1 MMGGP
6 PKISAKT
13 IKFPEAGKHI
23 ADEDTANKLRETIV
37 QLRWAIGN
45 DGALEGR
52 LLDCRRFVGFK
63 PLNVDT
69 IDSEIVFRAVSTKH
83 VVCKHPN
90 ASECLVFQVL
100 QTIQAWHEYVAL
112 LSGDYEAAKKK
123 FDALFER
130 LLMVVV
136 KGISAYRVVGT
147 EILGFHLE
155 GLDGGY
161 KTTP

>member
-1 MMGGP
+1 MGGP

-23 ADEDTANKLRETIV
+23 ADEDIANKLRETIV

-45 DGALEGR
+45 DSALEGR
-52 LLDCRRFVGFK
+52 LLDCRRFVGYM

-69 IDSEIVFRAVSTKH
+69 IESEIAFRAVSTKH
-83 VVCKHPN
+83 VVCKHSN
-90 ASECLVFQVL
+90 AGECLVFLVL

-123 FDALFER
+123 FDGLFDK

-147 EILGFHLE
+147 EILGFYLE
-155 GLDGGY
+155 G
-161 KTTP
+161 

>member
-1 MMGGP
+1 MGGP

-13 IKFPEAGKHI
+13 IKFPEAGKHV
-23 ADEDTANKLRETIV
+23 ADETTANLLRETIV

-69 IDSEIVFRAVSTKH
+69 IDSEIVFRAVSTKKI
-83 VVCKHPN
+83 VCKHPN
-90 ASECLVFQVL
+90 AGECLVFHVL

-123 FDALFER
+123 FDGLFEE
-130 LLMVVV
+130 LLEVVV
-136 KGISAYRVVGT
+136 KGISAYRVAGT
-147 EILGFHLE
+147 EIEGFHLE
-155 GLDGGY
+155 V
-161 KTTP
+161 

>member
-1 MMGGP
+1 MSGP

-45 DGALEGR
+45 DSALEGK
-52 LLDCRRFVGFK
+52 LLDGRRFVSFK

-69 IDSEIVFRAVSTKH
+69 IKSEIAFRAMSAKKA
-83 VVCKHPN
+83 VCKHPN
-90 ASECLVFQVL
+90 AGECLLFLML
-100 QTIQAWHEYVAL
+100 QTIEAWHEYVAL

-123 FDALFER
+123 FDVLFEG
-130 LLMVVV
+130 LLGVLV
-136 KGISAYRVVGT
+136 KGLSAYRVVGT
-147 EILGFHLE
+147 EIEGFHLE
-155 GLDGGY
+155 A
-161 KTTP
+161 